1 MGEHD
6 LSIDVAQRW
15 VEAMEDSDLDS
26 VMPLYGAGA
35 TLHAFG
41 GIVSGRA
48 RVREYLRSNRIG
60 PLMLVEI
67 QRNDRVHIRWR
78 KGHHEQ
84 METAFRVAGGQI
96 VEQWLFGPGEVER

>member
-35 TLHAFG
+35 TLHVLG
-41 GIVSGRA
+41 SIVSGRA
-48 RVREYLRSNRIG
+48 RVREYLQANKIG

-78 KGHHEQ
+78 RGHHEQ
-84 METAFRVAGGQI
+84 METAIRVARGQI
-96 VEQWLFGPGEVER
+96 AEQWLFGPGEVER